1 MQIAGS
7 SAIVVGGAGGL
18 GEATVRRLHAAG
30 AKVVVADL
38 ADDKGKA
45 LESELGVRYV
55 PTDATSEESVNA
67 AIAEAASL
75 APLRISV
82 DTHGG
87 PASGGRL
94 IGKDGSPLDLD
105 GFKKTIE
112 FYLTAVFNVMRL
124 SAAAIAKSEP
134 LEEGARGVIVNTA
147 SIAGYEGQIGQLPY
161 SAAKGGVLG
170 MTLVAARD
178 LSPLGIRVVTIA
190 PGTIN
195 TPAYGKA
202 VDQLEQYWG
211 PQVPFP
217 KRMGRSTEYAQ
228 NVRKVKT
235 HSKNRSCAFPPTGI
249 SRSPSGPRSARASRC
264 WCSFRSSSRTCSSPT
279 PTRSTRS
286 CSPQTACFSSARG
299 RATPTPSSSTP
310 RGSRSCC
317 SRSRVGADL
326 EGLDDILKRFV
337 PGSNIHAEMAGKAA
351 VLSGAVRT
359 PLDAKRAVDIA
370 CQFVA
375 ANKSVG
381 TPSVSA
387 RQPIRATWRVEQPE
401 SAASAATNTSSQTQN
416 QAAACGSDSKLVIN
430 LLTVEGEEQVML
442 KVTVA
447 EVQRTLLKQF
457 GVNLGA
463 AINSGNF
470 TTALLT
476 ENALPLTAAA
486 GLGSLPI
493 PGIGNG
499 PVGSS
504 GAAPVR

>member
-1 MQIAGS
+1 MQISGS

-18 GEATVRRLHAAG
+18 GEATVRRLHDAG
-30 AKVVVADL
+30 AKVIVADL

-45 LESELGVRYV
+45 LESELAGVSYV

-67 AIAEAASL
+67 AIAEAVAL

-134 LEEGARGVIVNTA
+134 LEEGGRGVIVNTA

-178 LSPLGIRVVTIA
+178 LSPLGIRVCTIA

-202 VDQLEQYWG
+202 GDQLEQYWG

-228 NVRKVKT
+228 LAQSIIENDYLNGEIIRLDGAL
-235 HSKNRSCAFPPTGI
+235 RFPP
-249 SRSPSGPRSARASRC
+249 
-264 WCSFRSSSRTCSSPT
+264 
-279 PTRSTRS
+279 
-286 CSPQTACFSSARG
+286 
-299 RATPTPSSSTP
+299 
-310 RGSRSCC
+310 
-317 SRSRVGADL
+317 
-326 EGLDDILKRFV
+326 K
-337 PGSNIHAEMAGKAA
+337 
-351 VLSGAVRT
+351 
-359 PLDAKRAVDIA
+359 
-370 CQFVA
+370 
-375 ANKSVG
+375 
-381 TPSVSA
+381 
-387 RQPIRATWRVEQPE
+387 
-401 SAASAATNTSSQTQN
+401 
-416 QAAACGSDSKLVIN
+416 
-430 LLTVEGEEQVML
+430 
-442 KVTVA
+442 
-447 EVQRTLLKQF
+447 
-457 GVNLGA
+457 
-463 AINSGNF
+463 
-470 TTALLT
+470 
-476 ENALPLTAAA
+476 
-486 GLGSLPI
+486 
-493 PGIGNG
+493 
-499 PVGSS
+499 
-504 GAAPVR
+504 